1 MNRFRLLTLASSV
14 ALGLSL
20 AGPAALADS
29 GAPTY
34 GSYGFDSAGMDMSVK
49 PGDDF
54 YHYANGGWLK
64 NTPIPEDKSN
74 YGMFTVLADQAERQI
89 RAIIEELGASKAAP
103 GTEAWK
109 IGTLYADFMNEAA
122 IEQAGLAPA
131 RPELDRIQAISTPA
145 ELAQA
150 FARMA
155 TLSVKQPFGVYIGQD
170 RKAPDVY
177 VPYMGQSGLGLPDRD
192 YYLADNPN
200 FAEVRAK
207 YKQHIA
213 NMFKLAGVAE
223 AEAKAKADAIYA
235 VEESIA
241 KVHWSRS
248 DSRDRD
254 KTYNKRT
261 LAQLQAEA
269 PGFDWQAYLTAL
281 RLHTQ
286 PAFLI
291 AQPSAFTGMAQVVAS
306 TPLDTWKDYLAFR
319 YLSAYAGVLPKAFV
333 EEEFDFSG
341 RTLSG
346 TPALK
351 DRWKRGV
358 ELVEAAMG
366 EAVGKIYVER
376 HFPPEAKAEAD
387 RLVKNV
393 ILAYDQRID
402 SLDWM
407 TPETKAKAKEKLAK
421 FNPKIGYPSKWRDY
435 TNYEV
440 KAGDLLGNTQRAA
453 EFEFWRNVY
462 KLGQP
467 VDREEWFMTP
477 QTVNAYYYSTN
488 NEIVFPAAI
497 LQPPF
502 FDPHAD
508 DAINYGGI
516 GAVIGHELGHGFD
529 DQGSKVNGDGMEV
542 NWWTEQDRSRFDAL
556 GLGLSAQYEQYCPFP
571 NECVRGKLTL
581 GENLGDLG
589 GLSVAH
595 AAYKL
600 SLNGKDAPV
609 IDGTTGDQRFYLGW
623 AQVWRRAYREAE
635 LRRRLVTDP
644 HAPSE
649 YRTNGIVRNMD
660 AWYKAFNVKPGDKL
674 YLEPNERIRVW

>member
-1 MNRFRLLTLASSV
+1 MNRIRFFSLASSV

-20 AGPAALADS
+20 AGPVLAET
-29 GAPTY
+29 GKPTY
-34 GSYGFDSAGMDMSVK
+34 GTYGFDAAGMDASVK
-49 PGDDF
+49 PGNDF
-54 YHYANGGWLK
+54 YNYANGAWLK
-64 NTPIPEDKSN
+64 NTPIPDDKSN
-74 YGMFTVLADQAERQI
+74 YGMFTVLADQAEAQI
-89 RAIIEELGASKAAP
+89 RAIVEELGASRAAP

-109 IGTLYADFMNEAA
+109 IGTLYADFMNEAG
-122 IEQAGLAPA
+122 IEKAGLAPA
-131 RPELDRIQAISTPA
+131 KPELDRIKAISTPA
-145 ELAQA
+145 QLAQA

-155 TLSVKQPFGVYIGQD
+155 TLSAKQPFGVYIGQD

-177 VPYMGQSGLGLPDRD
+177 VPYLGQGGLGLPDRD
-192 YYLADNPN
+192 YYLVDNPN
-200 FAEVRAK
+200 FVETRAQ

-213 NMFKLAGVAE
+213 NMFKLTGVSE
-223 AEAKAKADAIYA
+223 ADAKAKAEAIYA
-235 VEESIA
+235 IEEAMA

-269 PGFDWQAYLTAL
+269 PGFDWSAYFTAL
-281 RLHTQ
+281 RLNTQ

-291 AQPSAFTGMAQVVAS
+291 SQPSAFTGMAQIVAA
-306 TPLDTWKDYLAFR
+306 TPLETWKDYLTFR
-319 YLSAYAGVLPKAFV
+319 YLSAYAGLLPKAFV
-333 EEEFDFSG
+333 EEEFNFSG

-351 DRWKRGV
+351 ARWKRGV

-376 HFPPEAKAEAD
+376 HFPPESKAAAD
-387 RLVKNV
+387 KLVKNV
-393 ILAYDQRID
+393 ILAYGQQID

-407 TPETKAKAKEKLAK
+407 TPETKAKARDKLAK
-421 FNPKIGYPSKWRDY
+421 FNPKIGYPAKWRDY

-440 KAGDLLGNTQRAA
+440 KAGDLLGNAQRAS
-453 EFEFWRNVY
+453 EFEFWREVN
-462 KLGQP
+462 KLGKP
-467 VDREEWFMTP
+467 VDRDEWFMTP

-497 LQPPF
+497 PQAPF
-502 FDPHAD
+502 FDPNAD

-529 DQGSKVNGDGMEV
+529 DQGSKVNGDGMEI
-542 NWWTEQDRSRFDAL
+542 NWWTEQDRSRFDTL

-571 NECVRGKLTL
+571 GECVKGKLTL

-600 SLNGKDAPV
+600 SLGGKDAPV

-644 HAPSE
+644 HSPSE

-660 AWYKAFNVKPGDKL
+660 AWYKAFDVKPGDAL
-674 YLEPNERIRVW
+674 YLEPKDRIRVW

>member
-1 MNRFRLLTLASSV
+1 
-14 ALGLSL
+14 
-20 AGPAALADS
+20 
-29 GAPTY
+29 
-34 GSYGFDSAGMDMSVK
+34 
-49 PGDDF
+49 
-54 YHYANGGWLK
+54 
-64 NTPIPEDKSN
+64 
-74 YGMFTVLADQAERQI
+74 
-89 RAIIEELGASKAAP
+89 
-103 GTEAWK
+103 
-109 IGTLYADFMNEAA
+109 
-122 IEQAGLAPA
+122 
-131 RPELDRIQAISTPA
+131 
-145 ELAQA
+145 
-150 FARMA
+150 
-155 TLSVKQPFGVYIGQD
+155 
-170 RKAPDVY
+170 
-177 VPYMGQSGLGLPDRD
+177 
-192 YYLADNPN
+192 
-200 FAEVRAK
+200 
-207 YKQHIA
+207 
-213 NMFKLAGVAE
+213 
-223 AEAKAKADAIYA
+223 
-235 VEESIA
+235 
-241 KVHWSRS
+241 
-248 DSRDRD
+248 
-254 KTYNKRT
+254 
-261 LAQLQAEA
+261 
-269 PGFDWQAYLTAL
+269 
-281 RLHTQ
+281 
-286 PAFLI
+286 
-291 AQPSAFTGMAQVVAS
+291 
-306 TPLDTWKDYLAFR
+306 
-319 YLSAYAGVLPKAFV
+319 
-333 EEEFDFSG
+333 
-341 RTLSG
+341 
-346 TPALK
+346 
-351 DRWKRGV
+351 
-358 ELVEAAMG
+358 
-366 EAVGKIYVER
+366 
-376 HFPPEAKAEAD
+376 
-387 RLVKNV
+387 
-393 ILAYDQRID
+393 AYDQRID

-609 IDGTTGDQRFYLGW
+609 IDGTTGDQRFYLGS

-635 LRRRLVTDP
+635 LRRRVVTDP
-644 HAPSE
+644 HAP
-649 YRTNGIVRNMD
+649 
-660 AWYKAFNVKPGDKL
+660 
-674 YLEPNERIRVW
+674 